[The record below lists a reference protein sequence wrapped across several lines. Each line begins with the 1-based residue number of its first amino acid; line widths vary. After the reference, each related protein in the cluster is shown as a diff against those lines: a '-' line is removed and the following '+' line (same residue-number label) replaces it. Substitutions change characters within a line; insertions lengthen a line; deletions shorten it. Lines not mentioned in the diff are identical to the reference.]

1 MICSLDKCLIDLLN
15 PESYLVIVTRY
26 MTMKLLQLACRASQ
40 ERQGRNLRR
49 TRVTPAPAPAPA
61 PAPPAT
67 SGTLPTIKITRPQ
80 DHPIVAKIQRA
91 HEMTEISIL

>member
-1 MICSLDKCLIDLLN
+1 MQLDKYLIDLLN
-15 PESYLVIVTRY
+15 PESDLVIITRY
-26 MTMKLLQLACRASQ
+26 LLLQLACRASQ